1 MQITSQK
8 TTEISSSICSEL
20 HTIDIQSVGKVSELL
35 KELGLNVLSAKV
47 KVSKSVIDYLLVMYK
62 QIGAMSEIPQD
73 IKDRQMYLTDL
84 YHNLYLRNNLIPRD
98 IPFDV
103 LIEEFVQANY
113 RGEATRKGNN
123 PVAIIQSVR
132 QWIITEQARINLYQA
147 RDSKYSSKKPKQLA
161 EVSKK
166 PITFDEYSDAVL
178 LQKIKHVELVAFT
191 ESGKALLEELTKEKQ
206 KRGLK

>member
-1 MQITSQK
+1 M
-8 TTEISSSICSEL
+8 
-20 HTIDIQSVGKVSELL
+20 SELL
-35 KELGLNVLSAKV
+35 KELGLNVLSTKV

-132 QWIITEQARINLYQA
+132 QWLITEQARINLYQA
-147 RDSKYSSKKPKQLA
+147 RDSKYPSKKPKQLA

-206 KRGLK
+206 KRGLE